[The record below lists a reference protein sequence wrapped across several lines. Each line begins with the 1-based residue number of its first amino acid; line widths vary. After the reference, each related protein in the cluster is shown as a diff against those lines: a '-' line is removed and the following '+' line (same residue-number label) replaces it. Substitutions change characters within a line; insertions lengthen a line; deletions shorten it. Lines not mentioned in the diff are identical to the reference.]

1 MEENN
6 QPLDSGL
13 SAAGP
18 LERLQVTPNIKNYWR
33 EISNWG
39 LFFAILGFTSLGL
52 MVLSTFAG
60 ERRGDLAGSVIS
72 LLISGAVV
80 FIPYWFLFQ
89 FARQLKQGLDT
100 ASTETVDAGF
110 SYLRRFYQFIGV
122 LAIIYIGLFIVL
134 LVSFIS
140 LQGRI

>member
-33 EISNWG
+33 EISNWA
-39 LFFAILGFTSLGL
+39 LFFAILGFMSLGL
-52 MVLSTFAG
+52 MVLSTFVG
-60 ERRGDLAGSVIS
+60 ERRGDLVTTMTS
-72 LLISGAVV
+72 LLISGAII

-89 FARQLKQGLDT
+89 FARQLKQGLET
-100 ASTETVDAGF
+100 ESTEIVDAGF
-110 SYLRRFYQFIGV
+110 SYLRRFYQFIGI
-122 LAIIYIGLFIVL
+122 LTIIYLGLFIVL

-140 LQGRI
+140 LQGQL

>member
-1 MEENN
+1 MEDNN

-33 EISNWG
+33 EISNWA

-52 MVLSTFAG
+52 MVLSTLAG

-89 FARQLKQGLDT
+89 FARQLKQGLET
-100 ASTETVDAGF
+100 ASTEIVDAGF
-110 SYLRRFYQFIGV
+110 SYLRRFYQFIGI
-122 LAIIYIGLFIVL
+122 LTIIYLVFFIVL
-134 LVSFIS
+134 LVTYIN
-140 LQGRI
+140 LQERI

>member
-33 EISNWG
+33 EISNWA

-52 MVLSTFAG
+52 MALSTFAG

-89 FARQLKQGLDT
+89 FARQLKQGLET
-100 ASTETVDAGF
+100 ESTETVDTGF
-110 SYLRRFYQFIGV
+110 SYLRRFYQFIGI
-122 LAIIYIGLFIVL
+122 LTIIYLGLLIVL
-134 LVSFIS
+134 LLTFIS
-140 LQGRI
+140 LQGQI